1 MKSIQINDEY
11 KIQKKKEKI
20 QKIYEER
27 IGKQKEALDKKKH
40 DLILE
45 SQSKIE
51 EKYNKKLKQIESKKK
66 KELENK
72 LRLLEWKKPLKKN
85 MPSKWKIS
93 TKMKQKAFAMFQL
106 WCRIARSDMNWYVTL
121 LDTWEVVKYDDSKK
135 CNAWHY
141 YWKKN
146 FPHMAF
152 IEDNCRPI
160 SPRMNKL
167 QWEMTWLQWREWLL
181 LAIWDIWL
189 KRLDIISHDLLD
201 KNTVRQFD
209 YYNSKYEQYST
220 LVEIEKHKRWIK

>member
-1 MKSIQINDEY
+1 MI
-11 KIQKKKEKI
+11 
-20 QKIYEER
+20 R
-27 IGKQKEALDKKKH
+27 KQKEALDKKKNN
-40 DLILE
+40 LVLE
-45 SQSKIE
+45 SQSKIK

-106 WCRIARSDMNWYVTL
+106 WCRIARADINWYVTL
-121 LDTWEVVKYDDSKK
+121 LDTWEVVRYDDSKK

>member
-1 MKSIQINDEY
+1 MDSINTNNEY
-11 KIQKKKEKI
+11 KLQ
-20 QKIYEER
+20 
-27 IGKQKEALDKKKH
+27 KQKEKLKKLYEKNIEKRK
-40 DLILE
+40 LSLLQKRELE
-45 SQSKIE
+45 LQKYNETSTLR
-51 EKYNKKLKQIESKKK
+51 YNKKIQQLENKKK
-66 KELENK
+66 KELDNK

-106 WCRIARSDMNWYVTL
+106 WCRIARADKNWYVTL
-121 LDTWEVVKYDDSKK
+121 LDTYEVVKYDDSKK

-160 SPRMNKL
+160 SPRMNQL
-167 QWEMTWLQWREWLL
+167 QWELTWLQWREWLL
-181 LAIWDIWL
+181 SAIWEVWV
-189 KRLDIISHDLLD
+189 KKLDMISQDLIE
-201 KNTVRQFD
+201 KNKVRQFE

-220 LVEIEKHKRWIK
+220 LVDIEKHKRWIE